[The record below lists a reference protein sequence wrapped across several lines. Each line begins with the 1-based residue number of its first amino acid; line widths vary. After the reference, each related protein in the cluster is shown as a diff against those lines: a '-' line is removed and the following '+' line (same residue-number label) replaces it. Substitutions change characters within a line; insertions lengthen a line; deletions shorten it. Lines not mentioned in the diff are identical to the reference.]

1 MRPAVLR
8 VIFAALLVATPASQ
22 FHAFYAPKTDA
33 LSKLADI
40 LKDQG
45 FSTSVLPVYLGYSRS
60 MSVAVPG
67 CDWPL
72 RVTPIRLS
80 LEEVP
85 LLEGSLIPGDVSHYV
100 FVGRSWSAPTP
111 RSIRLEWLK
120 HKLAPLLGFPIRA
133 RLDTVLFVAAPR
145 SCTAAE
151 KIDWLPLWSS

>member
-1 MRPAVLR
+1 MKPAVLR
-8 VIFAALLVATPASQ
+8 LIFAALLVATPASQ

-67 CDWPL
+67 CDWPV

-111 RSIRLEWLK
+111 RAIRLNGSSKNLRRCW
-120 HKLAPLLGFPIRA
+120 AFPSGQGWIRCC
-133 RLDTVLFVAAPR
+133 
-145 SCTAAE
+145 S
-151 KIDWLPLWSS
+151 

>member
-8 VIFAALLVATPASQ
+8 LIFAALLVATPASQ

-45 FSTSVLPVYLGYSRS
+45 FSTQVLPVYLGYSRS

-67 CDWPL
+67 CEWPV

-100 FVGRSWSAPTP
+100 FVGRSWNAPTP
-111 RSIRLEWLK
+111 RAIRLEWLK
-120 HKLAPLLGFPIRA
+120 QKLAPLLGFPIRS

-145 SCTAAE
+145 NCVAAE
-151 KIDWLPLWSS
+151 QIDWLPLWSS

>member
-1 MRPAVLR
+1 

-67 CDWPL
+67 CEWPV

-85 LLEGSLIPGDVSHYV
+85 LLEGSLVPGDVSHYV
-100 FVGRSWSAPTP
+100 FVGQSWSVAAP
-111 RSIRLEWLK
+111 RSVRLEWLK
-120 HKLAPLLGFPIRA
+120 HKLGPLLGFPFRT

-145 SCTAAE
+145 NCAAAE

>member
-1 MRPAVLR
+1 MKPAVLR
-8 VIFAALLVATPASQ
+8 LIFAAQLVATPASQ

-67 CDWPL
+67 CDWPV

-85 LLEGSLIPGDVSHYV
+85 LLEGSLIPRDVSHYV

-111 RSIRLEWLK
+111 RAIRLEWLK
-120 HKLAPLLGFPIRA
+120 QKLAPLLGFPIRA

-145 SCTAAE
+145 NCAAVE
-151 KIDWLPLWSS
+151 KIDWLQLWSS